1 MSNTTRENAELQRQW
16 DLEEEIRVNKRYKVA
31 LIVGVV
37 AVYAVLGFVVWLAF
51 QLKQIVG

>member
-1 MSNTTRENAELQRQW
+1 MNTTRENAELQRQW

>member
-31 LIVGVV
+31 LIVGIV
-37 AVYAVLGFVVWLAF
+37 AVYSLVGFIVWLAL
-51 QLKQIVG
+51 QLKGIVG